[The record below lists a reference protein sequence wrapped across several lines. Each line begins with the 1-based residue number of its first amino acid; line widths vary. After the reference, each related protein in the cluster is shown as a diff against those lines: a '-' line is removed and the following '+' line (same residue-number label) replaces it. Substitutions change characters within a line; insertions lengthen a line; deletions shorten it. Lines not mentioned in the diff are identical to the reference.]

1 MELRREGT
9 LASPGLVLSTPD
21 TGRFHPN
28 TFLWLLID
36 GSDAYKEHPAYQ
48 CEIDVIS
55 PLSGIDQNVQNEAFQ
70 YLFSSSLTVYLDR
83 AQAVYWSP
91 YEFSTVW

>member
-1 MELRREGT
+1 MRR
-9 LASPGLVLSTPD
+9 PD
-21 TGRFHPN
+21 WFSRPPTQDALPN

-91 YEFSTVW
+91 YKFSTVW